1 VSKISNCKAFSETRT
16 ENNPPFKVKNG
27 NSAEKRGK
35 KESPT
40 VKPWDFYRKM
50 GVKTGNSVVKTR
62 KYVRKEA
69 VQG

>member
-1 VSKISNCKAFSETRT
+1 MS
-16 ENNPPFKVKNG
+16 
-27 NSAEKRGK
+27 NSAEFRGK

-62 KYVRKEA
+62 KYLRKEG
-69 VQG
+69 QGVSNHHLFRLFSLRYHGLS